1 VSDRGDIVTLRIPR
15 SSRELPVMR
24 VVMGGMASRLD
35 VPLDRLDDVE
45 LAVETLLAEEP
56 VDGHEL
62 LLELAA
68 VEGGLDVRLYG
79 LLNRRVRAALVAT
92 DPFEP
97 CEGCLLD
104 VRVMLESLVD
114 AFSVVESSGGS
125 YGVLME
131 KRTS

>member
-1 VSDRGDIVTLRIPR
+1 
-15 SSRELPVMR
+15 
-24 VVMGGMASRLD
+24 
-35 VPLDRLDDVE
+35 
-45 LAVETLLAEEP
+45 
-56 VDGHEL
+56 
-62 LLELAA
+62 
-68 VEGGLDVRLYG
+68 
-79 LLNRRVRAALVAT
+79 VAT

-114 AFSVVESSGGS
+114 AFSVVESSGDS

>member
-1 VSDRGDIVTLRIPR
+1 MSDRGDIVTLRIPR
-15 SSRELPVMR
+15 NSRELPVMR

-45 LAVETLLAEEP
+45 LAVEALLAEEP

-62 LLELAA
+62 LLELSAA
-68 VEGGLDVRLYG
+68 ESGLDVRLYG
-79 LLNRRVRAALVAT
+79 LLNHRVRAALVAT

-114 AFSVVESSGGS
+114 VFSVVESPGGS